1 MNHHILCIYKYISIY
16 EVSQTYRSSETETTV
31 KSVNMKYHLLL
42 LLIFLYVIYEG
53 LAASLPQQA
62 LVISY

>member
-1 MNHHILCIYKYISIY
+1 MNHHILCIYKYLSIY
-16 EVSQTYRSSETETTV
+16 EVSQTYRSRETETTV

-42 LLIFLYVIYEG
+42 LLICLYVIYGG

-62 LVISY
+62 LVIYY